1 MPTFEHRSRLAHS
14 PAFAF
19 DWHERPGAFVRLAP
33 PWQKIRVLEQ
43 HGGIRDGGRVVF
55 QLRKAGLWLTW
66 EALHSGYDPPRQF
79 VDEQV
84 RGPFAHWRHVHRFHP
99 DRAETGRC
107 ELIEQVDYELPGRRV
122 GHALLGRTV
131 RRDLERVFVWRHQRT
146 ARDLARQAQYEGRP
160 ALRIAIGGATGLVG
174 KQLSS
179 FLSGGGHS
187 VVPLVRGSDATPAGG
202 IAWNP
207 ERGHIDAAALE
218 GVDAV
223 VHLGGVSIA
232 RRFTAA
238 HKAAV
243 MRSRVE
249 STILLAKTLAS
260 LRRPPRTFV
269 VASAIGIYGNRGDE
283 FLDEHSAPGTGFL
296 PEVCIAWEKSADA
309 ARAAGIRV
317 VHLRIGI
324 VLTPLGGAL
333 ASMLPPFRAGV
344 GGRVGDGRQVMS
356 WIALDDAI
364 GAIHH
369 ALMNEAI
376 AGPINLTGPQP
387 VTNAEF
393 TAALGRALRRPA
405 FFPVPTFA
413 IKALLGEMG
422 EALLLGGTRATPG
435 VLMNSGFRFLCP
447 TIHDALR
454 WEMGLL

>member
-1 MPTFEHRSRLAHS
+1 M
-14 PAFAF
+14 
-19 DWHERPGAFVRLAP
+19 
-33 PWQKIRVLEQ
+33 
-43 HGGIRDGGRVVF
+43 
-55 QLRKAGLWLTW
+55 
-66 EALHSGYDPPRQF
+66 
-79 VDEQV
+79 
-84 RGPFAHWRHVHRFHP
+84 
-99 DRAETGRC
+99 
-107 ELIEQVDYELPGRRV
+107 
-122 GHALLGRTV
+122 
-131 RRDLERVFVWRHQRT
+131 
-146 ARDLARQAQYEGRP
+146 
-160 ALRIAIGGATGLVG
+160 
-174 KQLSS
+174 
-179 FLSGGGHS
+179 
-187 VVPLVRGSDATPAGG
+187 
-202 IAWNP
+202 
-207 ERGHIDAAALE
+207 
-218 GVDAV
+218 
-223 VHLGGVSIA
+223 
-232 RRFTAA
+232 
-238 HKAAV
+238 
-243 MRSRVE
+243 E

-405 FFPVPTFA
+405 FFPVPNFA